1 MKIVKTNFKY
11 NLLDLKKDEY
21 IKIIKR
27 KSPNN
32 SHLFFKTLFKSL
44 SSASGFVNYPSASQ
58 DIERILQNKFSSSI
72 RLTPFY
78 KSWISDMGDV
88 CKVFCK
94 FLNDNRI
101 SFWIGT
107 QRGCSR
113 FHVDMVPYRLLLTYF
128 GQGTEI
134 LPNHAADRRAF
145 TEGKTNKDIIKNKSA
160 INYIKKWDIAI
171 FKGGNR
177 GILHRTPDSAL
188 NDNSSILMR
197 LDTSSFLE
205 SIKKINKLS
214 LVN

>member
-32 SHLFFKTLFKSL
+32 SHIFFKTLFKSL
-44 SSASGFVNYPSASQ
+44 SSASGFVKYSSASR

-78 KSWISDMGDV
+78 KSWINDMGDV

-94 FLNDNRI
+94 FLNDNKI

-113 FHVDMVPYRLLLTYF
+113 FHVNMETTTSPLCSNPETNLIII
-128 GQGTEI
+128 EK
-134 LPNHAADRRAF
+134 F
-145 TEGKTNKDIIKNKSA
+145 TKNFTHVTHIIN
-160 INYIKKWDIAI
+160 
-171 FKGGNR
+171 
-177 GILHRTPDSAL
+177 P
-188 NDNSSILMR
+188 
-197 LDTSSFLE
+197 
-205 SIKKINKLS
+205 
-214 LVN
+214 